1 MGTISEEVLFRSM
14 SRDSPAVPKYPQKS
28 IPSVECVDCEAT
40 LRDRFF
46 SLVEKGKTY
55 ATAVVV
61 IKEEVEKSL
70 QTHARSTTDRGNGRG
85 GKVNKRREGTNVR
98 CWGCCTEARFTM
110 SSSITSDVDSLD
122 FFSQGNET
130 SLFEDSSAGITPSS
144 ESDDQICLE
153 GTLLLRKGRSTGHAS
168 LLWKTRFVHLSF
180 REGGSISVY
189 YESPTIDDHHSVGAS
204 SHRSTTLLRTMYSR
218 IQKKVS
224 LSVSPHRQVVTGAP
238 AVSENDIYLHIP
250 AHLPWVAKDVEHSQ
264 STFCVEIP
272 TSDGSCDAGD
282 TTEILSDSEDH
293 VIVDNLPGVV
303 EGDEVRDDLFEE
315 MITSKKRGRPLRI
328 YFRCSKGGP
337 EKALWIRA
345 FSRIGRF
352 SNEVRQKKSLLVA
365 LASPLY
371 MGPSRVRTRDNDGA
385 NFARATRELDRDDT
399 EAVSSTATSGMCL
412 TEHMEGMARLK
423 DQKRRSKEYKVLPH
437 YAYPHRWMTY
447 EEMRE
452 EMLLPSAHFHDLRVP
467 DTKEKEIGSL
477 SVEVLECVGLPKL
490 DRMSETDGV
499 VYLVCG
505 KYAFS
510 TDVIPNLANPMWL
523 RNAKRAC
530 IFPIFHA
537 YARLFVG
544 VFDDDGDKSKDDFA
558 GRFVINLA
566 RLRPASTYDVTLP
579 LRLSTHAFSRRKRG
593 AIRLRFTLKW
603 NNEREALLSYIPSK
617 INIPLPQHSKPNVDV
632 TVACGDPKAF
642 RNIALTVHGSHM
654 QGRFTFP
661 KVKAVIREMN
671 FTRKTMINLIR
682 QEIFDI
688 REWKT
693 PSVSAYVFMAWMHCI
708 YSNSFSLV
716 PAYTVFY
723 FVLFLMRT
731 YAIYGM
737 DGPSQRGFLP
747 PSWEELVGTLV
758 RGGKS
763 NENGAI
769 QPLSMVMRSRILREK
784 EGQSS
789 CSPIEERV
797 DYKVSTHVPWFKWL
811 LGGLGFLPER
821 EDEVELDE
829 YHLEFPFADG
839 RIYPK
844 FRVRECLA
852 GRKDDKDVSW
862 RGSIENV
869 TDSLRMTR
877 DNNGEI
883 RLIPRFDMDFDI
895 MRKDSSGLRDYDE
908 EEKNFA
914 TREAIR
920 HTRKAAT
927 HNLRKT
933 ANDVCEATG
942 INHMASG
949 ISSVVSP
956 LKSGVENMGNAMF
969 ELNSGHRRQKSSG
982 PEMDTIPSTFA
993 EDPLHLDYFGGV
1005 VSSTHPCKVENKDN
1019 TEHSV
1024 PSNATVADSSE
1035 KDSESHPWP
1044 DQDLDQSGPSTNKK
1058 LTDDLNDSKDKMHEL
1073 TWHLFDDKVYTIK
1086 EPKCC
1091 YFGDAK
1097 KSEKRRKH
1105 DIPKQLN
1112 KLLQVDQYSHSNPF
1126 VARLGLYVE
1135 PIVESALS
1143 FLCMFR
1149 ALFNALT
1156 WQDPML
1162 TFWLSISL
1170 SLLALILFIFP
1181 WRIFLFF
1188 VGGFLVGPQNYFIR
1202 KLRESGHLSPRKI
1215 TTRAHREKEAE
1226 QGPIAYGH
1234 VGLHGIL
1241 GPRPRPEADP
1251 REVQHVVVPYS
1262 PLMYQRFYDWPPEP
1276 QYAQVKA
1283 ENPAHK
1289 IMKPA
1294 HIRDKSSSFG
1304 SAVSESHQ
1312 AAWRNFRRRFH
1323 RRSISMD
1330 EPTSRFN
1337 RIRRHSSDWQTL
1349 PCQSGFSPKK
1359 ER

>member
-1 MGTISEEVLFRSM
+1 
-14 SRDSPAVPKYPQKS
+14 
-28 IPSVECVDCEAT
+28 
-40 LRDRFF
+40 
-46 SLVEKGKTY
+46 
-55 ATAVVV
+55 
-61 IKEEVEKSL
+61 
-70 QTHARSTTDRGNGRG
+70 
-85 GKVNKRREGTNVR
+85 
-98 CWGCCTEARFTM
+98 
-110 SSSITSDVDSLD
+110 
-122 FFSQGNET
+122 
-130 SLFEDSSAGITPSS
+130 
-144 ESDDQICLE
+144 
-153 GTLLLRKGRSTGHAS
+153 
-168 LLWKTRFVHLSF
+168 
-180 REGGSISVY
+180 
-189 YESPTIDDHHSVGAS
+189 
-204 SHRSTTLLRTMYSR
+204 MYSR

-224 LSVSPHRQVVTGAP
+224 LSVSPHRPAITGPP
-238 AVSENDIYLHIP
+238 AVSEHDMYLYIP

-272 TSDGSCDAGD
+272 TSDDSYGAGD
-282 TTEILSDSEDH
+282 VLETLSESEEN
-293 VIVDNLPGVV
+293 VIVENLPGVP
-303 EGDEVRDDLFEE
+303 EGDEVRDDLFDE
-315 MITSKKRGRPLRI
+315 MITAKKRGRPLRI
-328 YFRCSKGGP
+328 YFRCSKGSP

-352 SNEVRQKKSLLVA
+352 SNEVRQKKSLLIA

-371 MGPSRVRTRDNDGA
+371 MGPSRVRTRNKDGA
-385 NFARATRELDRDDT
+385 DFARATRQLDRDDS
-399 EAVSSTATSGMCL
+399 EAATSTATSGVCL
-412 TEHMEGMARLK
+412 TEHIEGMARLK

-447 EEMRE
+447 QEMRE

-477 SVEVLECVGLPKL
+477 RVEVLECIGLPKL

-510 TDVIPNLANPMWL
+510 TDVIANHANPMWL
-523 RNAKRAC
+523 RYAKRAC
-530 IFPIFHA
+530 VFPIFHA

-544 VFDDDGDKSKDDFA
+544 VFDDDGENSKDDFA
-558 GRFVINLA
+558 GRVVVNLA

-579 LRLSTHAFSRRKRG
+579 LRLSTHAFARKKRG
-593 AIRLRFTLKW
+593 AIRLRFTLNW

-617 INIPLPQHSKPNVDV
+617 INIPLPQHSKPNLDV
-632 TVACGDPKAF
+632 TIPCGDPKAF

-688 REWKT
+688 REWRT

-723 FVLFLMRT
+723 FVLLLMRT

-747 PSWEELVGTLV
+747 PSWEELLGTLV

-763 NENGAI
+763 NQDGAI
-769 QPLSMVMRSRILREK
+769 QPLNMVMRSRPPREP
-784 EGQSS
+784 GRFSYL
-789 CSPIEERV
+789 PLEESV

-811 LGGLGFLPER
+811 LGGLGFLPEG

-839 RIYPK
+839 KIYPK

-852 GRKDDKDVSW
+852 GRKDDKDNEVSW
-862 RGSIENV
+862 HGSSENV

-877 DNNGEI
+877 DHNGEI
-883 RLIPRFDMDFDI
+883 RLIPRFDMDFEI

-914 TREAIR
+914 TRQAIR

-949 ISSVVSP
+949 ISQVVSP
-956 LKSGVENMGNAMF
+956 LKTGVEHMGHAML
-969 ELNSGHRRQKSSG
+969 EYNSGHRRRKSLGS
-982 PEMDTIPSTFA
+982 DTDTVSSTFA
-993 EDPLHLDYFGGV
+993 GEHVHMDYFGEV
-1005 VSSTHPCKVENKDN
+1005 VPSAQTRKVENKDG

-1024 PSNATVADSSE
+1024 PSNATVADSTSKGSE
-1035 KDSESHPWP
+1035 CQPWP

-1058 LTDDLNDSKDKMHEL
+1058 LTDDLNESKDKMHEL

-1086 EPKCC
+1086 DSKAC

-1097 KSEKRRKH
+1097 KSAKRRKN

-1112 KLLQVDQYSHSNPF
+1112 KLLQVDQYSNNNPF

-1143 FLCMFR
+1143 FLSMFR
-1149 ALFNALT
+1149 ALFNAVT

-1162 TFWLSISL
+1162 TFWLSIFL
-1170 SLLALILFIFP
+1170 SVLALVLFIFP

-1188 VGGFLVGPQNYFIR
+1188 VGGFLVGPQNYVIR
-1202 KLRESGHLSPRKI
+1202 RLRESGHLPPRKVF
-1215 TTRAHREKEAE
+1215 TRVHSKKEVE
-1226 QGPIAYGH
+1226 QGPITYGH

-1241 GPRPRPEADP
+1241 GPKPRPEVDP
-1251 REVQHVVVPYS
+1251 KEVQHVVVPYS

-1283 ENPAHK
+1283 ESPANK
-1289 IMKPA
+1289 ISKPA
-1294 HIRDKSSSFG
+1294 HIRSKSQSLG
-1304 SAVSESHQ
+1304 SVVSETHQ

-1330 EPTSRFN
+1330 EAPTRFT
-1337 RIRRHSSDWQTL
+1337 RTRHHSSDWQTL
-1349 PCQSGFSPKK
+1349 PWQGTLSPKK